1 MSLGIYIHWPYCR
14 SKCPYCDFYKQV
26 CKNVPQDEIV
36 SDYLKEL
43 DYYHQLTSTRKV
55 GSIFFGGGTPSLME
69 PKQISRLIDYIAK
82 QWSLDSKVEISLEAN
97 PNSDYPQMF
106 QNLHQAGINRLSLG
120 VQALNDE
127 DLRFLGRTHNLK
139 QAYQAIDE
147 VLQNFDNHS
156 IDLIYAR
163 PKQIL
168 SAWEGELKQAVALG
182 FKHISLYQLTIEEG
196 TVFAKKG
203 ILPLDEDLA
212 TEMYLLTEDILAPLG
227 YHKYEVSNYAQAGF
241 ESKHNLLYWT
251 GGEYIGVGPS
261 AHGRLTVFN
270 GNLKQNSGVRNS
282 RTNMYAQVSALRD
295 FTLSSTL
302 KTVKPC
308 PEPKEENLKQ
318 NSGVRNS
325 RTNMYA
331 QVSALR
337 DFTLSS
343 TLKTVKPCPEPKEEN
358 LKQNSG
364 AGNSPT
370 NLYAQKS
377 SNLPVFYA
385 TTYRCQLEEISPA
398 ERAEELLLMGLR
410 LVQGIDKS
418 LFFSTCGL
426 ELEEVVNQQ
435 KLAELIEGG
444 WLINTPTHLKAT
456 KKGFPVLNFLIEQL
470 VSQ

>member
-163 PKQIL
+163 PKQTL
-168 SAWEGELKQAVALG
+168 SAWEAELKQVSSLG

-270 GNLKQNSGVRNS
+270 GNLKQNSG
-282 RTNMYAQVSALRD
+282 A
-295 FTLSSTL
+295 
-302 KTVKPC
+302 
-308 PEPKEENLKQ
+308 
-318 NSGVRNS
+318 RNS

-364 AGNSPT
+364 AGNSRT
-370 NLYAQKS
+370 NMYAQKS